1 MKRTLVIVLVTV
13 ATLYLGLAQALA
25 SNKVAGNT
33 NVQEE
38 LKKLEND
45 RAQAVLKGNTTALD
59 PMTADDYTVINI
71 SGQPLTK
78 AQLFEAIKS
87 GELKY
92 DQLENDEIRVRVYGD
107 TAVLSGRTTQKGQ
120 FKGKDISGQIRF
132 TRVYVKQHGKWQA
145 VAAQATR
152 ITEQ

>member
-13 ATLYLGLAQALA
+13 AALYLGLAQALA

-33 NVQEE
+33 NAQEE

-45 RAQAVLKGNTTALD
+45 RAQAVLTGNTTALD

-78 AQLFEAIKS
+78 AQLFEALKS
-87 GELKY
+87 GDLKY
-92 DQLENDEIRVRVYGD
+92 DQLENDDIRVRVYGD

-120 FKGKDISGQIRF
+120 FKGKDISGQTRF